1 VKVTS
6 KGQITIPKEIRD
18 EFGIRAESEVEWQVI
33 GGVIT
38 LRKSG
43 DRSRIRAAIERMRGT
58 ANSGMTTDEIM
69 KLTRGDED

>member
-1 VKVTS
+1 
-6 KGQITIPKEIRD
+6 
-18 EFGIRAESEVEWQVI
+18 VI

-43 DRSRIRAAIERMRGT
+43 DRSGIRAAIERMRGT